1 MKNKPQDRETLL
13 YVLYSYKI
21 MIDRNKKEYPTVLIS
36 DLEKSINAV
45 LGRNCYTLENYENHR
60 SLKKWNTNK
69 MQKNL

>member
-1 MKNKPQDRETLL
+1 MNNNSQDRETLL

-45 LGRNCYTLENYENHR
+45 LENNGYTLESYKNHR
-60 SLKKWNTNK
+60 SLKK
-69 MQKNL
+69 

>member
-45 LGRNCYTLENYENHR
+45 LEKNGYTLENYVNHR
-60 SLKKWNTNK
+60 SLKK
-69 MQKNL
+69 

>member
-36 DLEKSINAV
+36 DLEKSINVV
-45 LGRNCYTLENYENHR
+45 LEKNGYTLENYENHR
-60 SLKKWNTNK
+60 SLKNER
-69 MQKNL
+69 